1 MLDALLTFVA
11 DESRALSWLP
21 VVSADHECLHSAVC
35 RGTNLMPSLIEFLK
49 AQDPKEEEEKKTAL
63 LGVLRE
69 INNALQKSD
78 GPYFGGQDV
87 NAADLRVAPQ
97 LKHVI
102 IGTKSLKVCTQS
114 TVMLQ
119 ALVRHGAGCELYA
132 VRKAMR
138 QSSAVL
144 NPSLSGHIL
153 SLTEGRE
160 QLAIWRGGVEYHMC
174 GSRGS
179 ETEMHCRGSR
189 CPARCTASTSS

>member
-1 MLDALLTFVA
+1 MLDTLLSCVA
-11 DESRALSWLP
+11 DESRAFPGSLWALQIMSTCNL
-21 VVSADHECLHSAVC
+21 LR

-102 IGTKSLKVCTQS
+102 IGTKSLKVCALT

-119 ALVRHGAGCELYA
+119 A
-132 VRKAMR
+132 
-138 QSSAVL
+138 SSHTA
-144 NPSLSGHIL
+144 
-153 SLTEGRE
+153 
-160 QLAIWRGGVEYHMC
+160 W
-174 GSRGS
+174 
-179 ETEMHCRGSR
+179 CR
-189 CPARCTASTSS
+189 T